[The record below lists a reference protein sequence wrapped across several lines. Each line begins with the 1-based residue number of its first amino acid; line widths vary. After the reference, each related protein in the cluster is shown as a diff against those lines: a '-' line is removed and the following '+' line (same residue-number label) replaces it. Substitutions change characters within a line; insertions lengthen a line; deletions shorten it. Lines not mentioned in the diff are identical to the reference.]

1 MKKAELIKEVL
12 NSMRG
17 DIYNYEDLLFD
28 LAEVGLKN
36 WTIKELRDFLG
47 FDE

>member
-1 MKKAELIKEVL
+1 MKKVELINEVL

-28 LAEVGLKN
+28 LAEVGLKK
-36 WTIKELRDFLG
+36 WTIKELKDFLG
-47 FDE
+47 IEG